1 MEKDVIS
8 YGELSLRDVV
18 NKDLDTSDVCEL
30 WGVFIHP
37 HGDGEYALQYDG
49 HAGGVKTIHNDDYDD
64 VLELVE
70 EIHRITVEIA
80 EMDREELVEYA
91 GRIMTEDKT
100 EAENSPHYIYVGA
113 DP

>member
-1 MEKDVIS
+1 MGKNVIS

-18 NKDLDTSDVCEL
+18 NKDLDTADVCEL
-30 WGVFIHP
+30 WGIFIHP
-37 HGDGEYALQYDG
+37 HGDGEYGLQYDG
-49 HAGGVKTIHNDDYDD
+49 HVGLVETIHNDDYDD

-91 GRIMTEDKT
+91 GKIMTEDKA
-100 EAENSPHYIYVGA
+100 EAVNSPHHIYIGT
-113 DP
+113 DT